1 MSLFPEPIDLP
12 SIIAPAFAIPKH
24 TTVPKFLATTTTAFA
39 ATISP
44 PRCPIITEY
53 IENAIPQTISLP
65 KAGMEY
71 FKKSKNRT
79 LFVLKTVFIRKCI
92 DFGMKLSIM
101 HMVSSIA
108 LAITVASAT
117 PMIPSFGRPKN
128 PNIKVAFKIIL
139 SKNATVYAA
148 VEKFTL
154 STLRIVQR

>member
-1 MSLFPEPIDLP
+1 
-12 SIIAPAFAIPKH
+12 
-24 TTVPKFLATTTTAFA
+24 
-39 ATISP
+39 
-44 PRCPIITEY
+44 
-53 IENAIPQTISLP
+53 
-65 KAGMEY
+65 MEY

-92 DFGMKLSIM
+92 DFGMKLSII

-154 STLRIVQR
+154 STLLIVQR